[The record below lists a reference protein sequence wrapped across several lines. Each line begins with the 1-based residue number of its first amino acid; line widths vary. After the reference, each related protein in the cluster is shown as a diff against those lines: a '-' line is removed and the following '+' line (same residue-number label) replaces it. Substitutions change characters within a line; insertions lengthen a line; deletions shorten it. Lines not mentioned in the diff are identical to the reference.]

1 MICSK
6 KIYASILSLAFV
18 MACSSEKKQAV
29 QEEEVQKPSVR
40 VEQVKLRDVAQIRE
54 FTATVQAF
62 VSNNIAPQSPA
73 RIENIFVEIGDRV
86 RKGQKLV
93 QMDNS
98 TLIKQKAQLENLRTE
113 FERVDELYK
122 IGGVS
127 RSAWEAQKTNLDVAE
142 ASFKNLAVNTQLVS
156 PINGIVTA
164 RNYDSGDMYGQQ
176 PILTVEQIA
185 PVKLLINV
193 SEAYFRYVKKGM
205 PVDIQ
210 LDVYGDEPFEGN
222 VSLVYPTI
230 DPSTRTFTVEITIKN
245 ENQRVRPGMFA
256 RATLN
261 FGTVQNIVVPDMAVI
276 KLAGS
281 GDRFVFVVNDDN
293 TVEYRQV
300 TLGQRVQDAYE
311 LLSGVNDEERV
322 VVAGQNRLK
331 NGIEVEILK

>member
-1 MICSK
+1 MTYSK
-6 KIYASILSLAFV
+6 KFYASILSLGLV
-18 MACSSEKKQAV
+18 MACNSEKKQV
-29 QEEEVQKPSVR
+29 VEEEVAQKPSVR
-40 VEQVKLRDVAQIRE
+40 VEQVSLREVAQIRE

-62 VSNNIAPQSPA
+62 VSNNIAPQSSA
-73 RIENIFVEIGDRV
+73 RIEKIYVEIGDRV
-86 RKGQKLV
+86 RKGEKLV

-98 TLIKQKAQLENLRTE
+98 TLVKQKAQLENLRTE

-127 RSAWEAQKTNLDVAE
+127 RSAWEAQKTNLEVAE
-142 ASFKNLAVNTQLVS
+142 ASYQNLTVNTQLLS
-156 PINGIVTA
+156 PINGVVTA
-164 RNYDSGDMYGQQ
+164 RNYDQGDMYGQQ

-193 SEAYFRYVKKGM
+193 SEAYFRFVKKGM
-205 PVDIQ
+205 PVDVQ
-210 LDVYGDEPFEGN
+210 LDVYGDEAFKGN

-261 FGTVQNIVVPDMAVI
+261 FGTVENIVVPDMSVI

-281 GDRFVFVVNDDN
+281 GERFVFVVNDNN

-300 TLGQRVQDAYE
+300 RLGQRLDDAYE
-311 LLSGVNDEERV
+311 LLSGVNNAERV

-331 NGIEVEILK
+331 NGLEVEILK